1 MWPSAVS
8 SAKADQRRGV
18 RVLRLVPVY
27 APGTLCDEVENLL
40 LFVTYWIS
48 AWLGVVV
55 VDWVRCRGRVCVTE
69 LRDFGRLRWRAR
81 R

>member
-1 MWPSAVS
+1 MPATG
-8 SAKADQRRGV
+8 ATA
-18 RVLRLVPVY
+18 
-27 APGTLCDEVENLL
+27 APIPLLALCDEVEHLL

-55 VDWVRCRGRVCVTE
+55 VDWGRCRGRVCVTE
-69 LRDFGRLRWRAR
+69 LRDFGRLRCRAR